1 MNRIKTKDW
10 RQLLNFRCS
19 GCAKCCSLTV
29 VPVTDRDV
37 VRIMEATGK
46 SVNQIV
52 RFYWPDDVKESRHA
66 PGWIRLRQ
74 GKRFMGLRKING
86 HCQFLENNLCTIY
99 THRPATCRLYPFNLF
114 HYENGEVESLEI
126 NDAVKCE
133 YALDGE
139 ESLEEIS
146 ALYDIDEA
154 NDEAFF
160 AKIKQWNAQHPK
172 GTSQEFLTFIGL
184 VKDEKAGSGE
194 LT

>member
-1 MNRIKTKDW
+1 MKRTKTDW
-10 RQLLNFRCS
+10 HRLLNFRCT

-37 VRIMEATGK
+37 ARIMEATGK
-46 SVNQIV
+46 TANQIV
-52 RFYWPDDVKESRHA
+52 RFFWPHDVKESRHA

-74 GKRFMGLRKING
+74 GKRFMGLRKVNG

-99 THRPATCRLYPFNLF
+99 SHRPTTCRLYPFNLF
-114 HYENGEVESLEI
+114 PDEKGDVESLEI
-126 NDAVKCE
+126 NNAVKCE

-139 ESLEEIS
+139 ESLESIRI
-146 ALYDIDEA
+146 LYDADEV

-160 AKIKQWNAQHPK
+160 AKIKDWNAQHPK
-172 GTSQEFLTFIGL
+172 GTAQEFLIFLEL
-184 VKDEKAGSGE
+184 VKDEKPDSCE